1 MAVTVSSFLARY
13 PEFEEIKCK
22 HRELVEAVLA
32 EASRQISVDNA
43 GSGAD
48 DAILALAAQ
57 KLARSACGRDAGLVD
72 KKTGATAYDAE
83 VAANTRRFGLSIRVL

>member
-1 MAVTVSSFLARY
+1 MAVSITSFLARY

-32 EASRQISVDNA
+32 EAARQVDE
-43 GSGAD
+43 GLYGEGAD
-48 DAILALAAQ
+48 DAIKALAAM

-72 KKTGATAYDAE
+72 KKTGTSIYDYE
-83 VAANTRRFGLSIRVL
+83 VIQGRLRYGLSMRVV